1 MKSITTPTLRRFGFR
16 TVLIVNGLAASL
28 AIIAC
33 AAITAR
39 TPWPLVVALM
49 LIAGLS
55 RSMQFTALA
64 TLSFADVPP
73 EQRSSAS
80 TLSAIL
86 QQVSMVFGVAF
97 AAAML
102 NLSQY
107 VRGDEVLTPVD
118 FRIAFVAIGIIGL
131 AASFQFLS
139 LPHDAA
145 AEVSGHARVS

>member
-1 MKSITTPTLRRFGFR
+1 
-16 TVLIVNGLAASL
+16 
-28 AIIAC
+28 
-33 AAITAR
+33 
-39 TPWPLVVALM
+39 M

-73 EQRSSAS
+73 AQRSSAS
-80 TLSAIL
+80 TLSAIQ
-86 QQVSMVFGVAF
+86 QQVAMVFGVAL
-97 AAAML
+97 AAAIL

-107 VRGDEVLTPVD
+107 LRGGEVLAATD
-118 FRIAFVAIGIIGL
+118 FRVAFVAIGAIGL

-145 AEVSGHARVS
+145 AEVSGHAAAPKRAEGR